1 MMDIFSNTGFIF
13 IFIGIILVFVLE
25 YNNHFSSRKFIT
37 DNSVY
42 FTGLM
47 EDDYKFLLNVKF
59 GREVDVEKLFN
70 QRVKNALITIV
81 FFFFI
86 FLNRIS
92 FLYVLL
98 CILIGFGVFK
108 LPYIQLKNYYKA
120 NLNKINLMLPY
131 YLKGLEILIQHYTV
145 PVAIA
150 RSIESAPEIF
160 KPGLQRLINKI
171 DAGDSSVQPYM
182 DFAQEYPVRDSMRM
196 MRLLYRLG
204 LGSQENKQE
213 QLLMFSRTISTLQN
227 KAREQKYKERLDKME
242 QKTMIMLFGTGGGIL
257 LFLLLS
263 MMMMMNF

>member
-1 MMDIFSNTGFIF
+1 MDFLSNTGFLF
-13 IFIGIILVFVLE
+13 IIIGLILLVILE
-25 YNNHFSSRKFIT
+25 YNNHFSSRKFIS

-42 FTGLM
+42 FNKLM
-47 EDDYKFLLNVKF
+47 ESDYKFLLGVKY
-59 GREVDVEKLFN
+59 GKDVDVEKLFN
-70 QRVKNALITIV
+70 QRVRNALIIIV

-86 FLNRIS
+86 FLSNLS
-92 FLYVLL
+92 FAYVLL

-108 LPYIQLKNYYKA
+108 MPYMQLKNYYRA

-145 PVAIA
+145 PVAMA
-150 RSIESAPEIF
+150 KSIETAPDIF
-160 KPGLQRLINKI
+160 KPGLQKLIAKI

-242 QKTMIMLFGTGGGIL
+242 RKTMVMLFGTGGGIL
-257 LFLLLS
+257 LLLLLS
-263 MMMMMNF
+263 MMMMMNY

>member
-1 MMDIFSNTGFIF
+1 
-13 IFIGIILVFVLE
+13 
-25 YNNHFSSRKFIT
+25 
-37 DNSVY
+37 
-42 FTGLM
+42 
-47 EDDYKFLLNVKF
+47 
-59 GREVDVEKLFN
+59 
-70 QRVKNALITIV
+70 
-81 FFFFI
+81 
-86 FLNRIS
+86 
-92 FLYVLL
+92 
-98 CILIGFGVFK
+98 
-108 LPYIQLKNYYKA
+108 
-120 NLNKINLMLPY
+120 MLPY

-145 PVAIA
+145 PVAMA

-160 KPGLQRLINKI
+160 KPGLQRLVAKI

-213 QLLMFSRTISTLQN
+213 SLLMFSRTISALQN